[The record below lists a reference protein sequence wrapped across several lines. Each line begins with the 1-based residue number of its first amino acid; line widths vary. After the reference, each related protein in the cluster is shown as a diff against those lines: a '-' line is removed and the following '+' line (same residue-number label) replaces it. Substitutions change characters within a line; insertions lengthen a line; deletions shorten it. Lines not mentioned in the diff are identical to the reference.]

1 MIRRIATANPGAVI
15 LGALLNGGNQHTL
28 KAPPCVKPQR
38 LARTQQPNVD
48 STHIA
53 RVYVANHYAPTPKQP
68 ASYDKYATLRAR
80 NLSTDALGLNETP
93 VTNQFAFATLLNP
106 QPIMRATLL
115 ILYCLAKP
123 HDMY

>member
-1 MIRRIATANPGAVI
+1 MIRRIAAANPGAVI

-38 LARTQQPNVD
+38 LARAQQPNVE

-53 RVYVANHYAPTPKQP
+53 RLYGANHSAPTPNQP

-80 NLSTDALGLNETP
+80 TMPPDALGLNETP
-93 VTNQFAFATLLNP
+93 VTNQCAFAALLNP

-115 ILYCLAKP
+115 ILYCLAK
-123 HDMY
+123 